1 MLVCAKMA
9 DVQAL
14 PACCEVDSGL
24 LWSGMLCGVHLGVS
38 HQAVLDRVCRQAGFS
53 RMSLSCQA
61 SWANLGQKLGRGVGR
76 YAWDNAAV
84 CTSRSSVAMAGAGE
98 GPDRSGRGVSSALWS
113 VRHGMPSM
121 TAI

>member
-1 MLVCAKMA
+1 
-9 DVQAL
+9 
-14 PACCEVDSGL
+14 
-24 LWSGMLCGVHLGVS
+24 MLCGVHLGVS

-84 CTSRSSVAMAGAGE
+84 CTSRSSVAMIRKGGVQRFVVGQAWDALNDGDLMHFGDAGQLERSTAGFQQL
-98 GPDRSGRGVSSALWS
+98 PKKR
-113 VRHGMPSM
+113 
-121 TAI
+121 

>member
-1 MLVCAKMA
+1 
-9 DVQAL
+9 
-14 PACCEVDSGL
+14 
-24 LWSGMLCGVHLGVS
+24 MLCGVHLGVS

-84 CTSRSSVAMAGAGE
+84 CTSRSSVAMAGAGGRVQTDPQQKGGVQRFVVGQAWDALNDGDLMHFGDAGQLE
-98 GPDRSGRGVSSALWS
+98 RS
-113 VRHGMPSM
+113 
-121 TAI
+121 TAGFQQLPKKR